1 VSGVMPARKLVLFD
15 IDGTILLSSGAGRR
29 AIVSAIAEHIG
40 DAGALSDIPFGGKT
54 DPQIVA
60 ELLAAAGHQEPPTPD
75 RLDGICRRYVEL
87 LADELDR
94 PTTRTH
100 VMPGV
105 HQLLDRL
112 ESAQGVVLGLLT
124 GNLVQ
129 GARLKLR
136 AAGIDP
142 RRFQVGAYGSD
153 AAHRP
158 DLPPLAARRATRYF
172 DREPRGDSVVIIG
185 DTPADIACGSC
196 IEARAIAVAT
206 GDYSVADL
214 QACGPHMVFED
225 LADTES
231 VLHSILA

>member
-1 VSGVMPARKLVLFD
+1 MQTSKLVLFD

-29 AIVSAIAEHIG
+29 AIVGAIAEEIGNPGSLNHIQ
-40 DAGALSDIPFGGKT
+40 FGGKT

-60 ELLAAAGHQEPPTPD
+60 ELLAAAGHQEPPSPS
-75 RLDGICRRYVEL
+75 RLDIICRRYVQL
-87 LADELDR
+87 LATELDR

-105 HQLLDRL
+105 HRLLDAL
-112 ESAQGVVLGLLT
+112 EKEKGVVLGLLT
-124 GNLVQ
+124 GNLVE

-142 RRFQVGAYGSD
+142 ARFQVGAYGSD

-158 DLPPLAARRATRYF
+158 DLPPIAAKRAARF
-172 DREPRGDSVVIIG
+172 FGHEPRGEAVVIIG

-196 IEARAIAVAT
+196 IQARAVAVAT
-206 GDYSVADL
+206 GDYSAADL
-214 QACGPHMVFED
+214 DACGPHAVFED
-225 LADTES
+225 LSDTER
-231 VLHSILA
+231 VLASILD

>member
-1 VSGVMPARKLVLFD
+1 MPSSKLVLFD

-29 AIVSAIAEHIG
+29 AIVGAITEEIGNPGSLNHIR
-40 DAGALSDIPFGGKT
+40 FGGKT

-60 ELLAAAGHQEPPTPD
+60 ELLAAAGHQEPPSSS
-75 RLDGICRRYVEL
+75 RLDLICRRYVEL
-87 LADELDR
+87 LATELDR

-105 HQLLDRL
+105 HRLLDRL
-112 ESAQGVVLGLLT
+112 ENEKSVILGLLT
-124 GNLVQ
+124 GNLAE

-136 AAGIDP
+136 AAEIDP
-142 RRFQVGAYGSD
+142 ARFQVGAYGSD

-158 DLPPLAARRATRYF
+158 DLPPIAARRAARF
-172 DREPRGDSVVIIG
+172 FGHEPRGDAVVIIG

-196 IEARAIAVAT
+196 LQARALAVAT

-214 QACGPHMVFED
+214 QACGPHAVFED
-225 LADTES
+225 LSDTER
-231 VLHSILA
+231 VLTSILH